1 MWQECLID
9 DLMAATTSIR
19 TAGDARHAAAGLA
32 VAAASGF
39 YCFRVIIVDRPARIS
54 AAAIVVMVLIAVT
67 AMLAVVD
74 YRVHEG
80 GGAAAAAAVAA
91 VVVLLLHRLRCLAAL
106 FLPVGASVVA
116 PACKKKC
123 ASIDQLAASGKC
135 SLAIADL
142 QEIA

>member
-39 YCFRVIIVDRPARIS
+39 YCFRVVIVDRPARINS
-54 AAAIVVMVLIAVT
+54 AAAIVVMVVLAVT

-80 GGAAAAAAVAA
+80 GGAAAAA

-142 QEIA
+142 QGIA

>member
-19 TAGDARHAAAGLA
+19 TAGDARHAAAAGLA
-32 VAAASGF
+32 VAASSGF

-54 AAAIVVMVLIAVT
+54 AAAIVVMVVLAVT

-80 GGAAAAAAVAA
+80 GAAAA

-116 PACKKKC
+116 PAC

>member
-19 TAGDARHAAAGLA
+19 TAGDARHAAAAGLA

-54 AAAIVVMVLIAVT
+54 AAAIVVMVVLAVT

-80 GGAAAAAAVAA
+80 GGAAAA

-116 PACKKKC
+116 PACQKKKC
-123 ASIDQLAASGKC
+123 ASIN
-135 SLAIADL
+135 
-142 QEIA
+142 

>member
-80 GGAAAAAAVAA
+80 GAAAA

-142 QEIA
+142 QGIA